1 MFIIRYM
8 RTKRDP
14 LIEPV
19 EVTQFVGDV
28 GARIRLMRQ
37 ARGLTQAELAARA
50 DLSRHTVMAIEI
62 GSLRTRFA
70 DMARLFWALDDT
82 VLQTALADASIDAVY
97 QEAARAKFP
106 PSRARRKSGE

>member
-1 MFIIRYM
+1 M

-14 LIEPV
+14 LAEPV
-19 EVTQFVGDV
+19 EVTWFVSEV

-37 ARGLTQAELAARA
+37 ARGLTQTELAARA

-70 DMARLFWALDDT
+70 DVARLFWALDDV
-82 VLQTALADASIDAVY
+82 VLQTILADASIDAVY

-106 PSRARRKSGE
+106 PSKARRGSSE

>member
-1 MFIIRYM
+1 MFVIRYM

-14 LIEPV
+14 LAEPV
-19 EVTQFVGDV
+19 EVTWFVSEV

-37 ARGLTQAELAARA
+37 ARGLTQTELAARA

-70 DMARLFWALDDT
+70 DVARLFWALDDV
-82 VLQTALADASIDAVY
+82 VLQTILADASIDAVY

-106 PSRARRKSGE
+106 PSKARRGSSE

>member
-1 MFIIRYM
+1 MDIICDM

-14 LIEPV
+14 LSEPI

-28 GARIRLMRQ
+28 GLRIRLMRQ

-50 DLSRHTVMAIEI
+50 DLGRHTVIAIEV

-70 DMARLFWALDDT
+70 DVARLLWALDDVALQT
-82 VLQTALADASIDAVY
+82 VLANAAMDPVY

-106 PSRARRKSGE
+106 PSRRRKESTE